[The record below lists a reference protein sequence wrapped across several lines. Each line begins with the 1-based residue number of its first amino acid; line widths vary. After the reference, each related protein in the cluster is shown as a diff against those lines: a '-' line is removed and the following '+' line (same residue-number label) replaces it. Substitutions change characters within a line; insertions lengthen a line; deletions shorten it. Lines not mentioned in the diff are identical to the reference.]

1 MRLRE
6 LNIGCVGG
14 GTGLPSL
21 IGGLKGNP
29 WLRLSA
35 VVTMFDSGG
44 SSGQLRDEL
53 GVLPPGDVLKCALAM
68 ARNEREARSV
78 LLSRLPTLEQHDRL
92 AGHTGGN
99 LLLSMMET
107 YTGDFLAAVDG
118 LRGLLGCRGRVFPV
132 SVELASI
139 CAEYAD
145 GTQTR
150 GEVEVD
156 ARQARG
162 HEVKRVWLDPPVSI
176 HPVVA
181 EAIRSFDAVI
191 IGPGSFF
198 TSLMPPL
205 LVRGL
210 KEALAEMCGP
220 VILISNLLTEG
231 RGMEGFTAA
240 DAANW
245 VSRAISRPVDMVIV
259 NTGLPSEE
267 TLKRYA
273 AEHKKPLELGELG
286 PGVEALLAPLWRTE
300 IARHD
305 RRRLSFAVWS
315 ALSEKLL
322 GGNAYPVSPP
332 GSSRSVQTR

>member
-35 VVTMFDSGG
+35 IVTMFDSGG

-53 GVLPPGDVLKCALAM
+53 GVLPPGDVLKCALAL
-68 ARNEREARSV
+68 ARNEREARNV
-78 LLSRLPTLEQHDRL
+78 LLSRLPMLEQHDRL

-107 YTGDFLAAVDG
+107 YSGDFIAAVDG
-118 LRGLLGCRGRVFPV
+118 LRGLLGCRGKVYPV
-132 SVELASI
+132 SVESASI

-145 GTQTR
+145 GTGTR

-156 ARQARG
+156 AGQARG
-162 HEVKRVWLDPPVSI
+162 HEVRRIWLEPEVSI

-181 EAIRSFDAVI
+181 DAIRSFDAVI

-205 LVRGL
+205 LVRGV
-210 KEALAEMCGP
+210 KEALTALRGP

-231 RGMEGFTAA
+231 SGMEGFTAA

-245 VSRAISRPVDMVIV
+245 VSRTIGRRVDVVIANTSRPSPGM
-259 NTGLPSEE
+259 LA
-267 TLKRYA
+267 RYA
-273 AEHKKPLELGELG
+273 VEHKTPLEVGELEPGIEAVLG
-286 PGVEALLAPLWRTE
+286 PFWKTE

-305 RRRLSFAVWS
+305 RRRLSFAVW
-315 ALSEKLL
+315 AVLSQRLL
-322 GGNAYPVSPP
+322 QDHGEQVHE
-332 GSSRSVQTR
+332 VQQVR